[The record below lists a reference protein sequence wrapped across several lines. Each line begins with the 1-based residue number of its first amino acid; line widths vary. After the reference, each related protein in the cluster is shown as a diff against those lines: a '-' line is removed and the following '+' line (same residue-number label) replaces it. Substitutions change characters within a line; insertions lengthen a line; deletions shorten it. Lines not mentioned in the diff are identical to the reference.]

1 MKRTKKLVVLGL
13 VVSMIMGLGACEKE
27 KNGQA
32 MFYSDVFTVINCIVD
47 SVSLYVDDVYVGK
60 IVRKTDV
67 SVQPP
72 FTGEE
77 VPIHIQNSQKPF
89 VKDFSVGQHSFYA
102 KMKGDCSNHWKGTF
116 KIEKSKTTEIYLL
129 TAESIK

>member
-1 MKRTKKLVVLGL
+1 MKRIKILLVLSL

-47 SVSLYVDDVYVGK
+47 SVSLYVDDVYVGE
-60 IVRKTDV
+60 IRRKTDAD
-67 SVQPP
+67 VQAP
-72 FTGEE
+72 FTGED
-77 VPIHIQNSQKPF
+77 VPLYIQNSQKPF
-89 VKDFSVGQHSFYA
+89 IKDFTVGQHSYYA

-116 KIEKSKTTEIYLL
+116 KIEKNKTAEIYLL
-129 TAESIK
+129 TTESIK